1 MGVGA
6 EVGAGVVVGVG
17 VTPPCPP
24 QLISGINSISVNTKA
39 IHLKAVWDLVIS
51 EPPLQSDVQCT
62 NAVLTMIWRDD
73 INADDENRQ
82 GDIRHLLLLYPGS
95 RANSIATCLEG
106 YNTPYPTLAQCYAQ
120 SCG

>member
-1 MGVGA
+1 VVGVGA

-17 VTPPCPP
+17 VTSSCPP

-39 IHLKAVWDLVIS
+39 IHLKASWYLVIS
-51 EPPLQSDVQCT
+51 ESPLQSDVQCT

-82 GDIRHLLLLYPGS
+82 GDIKHSLLLYPS
-95 RANSIATCLEG
+95 DNAPNIQ
-106 YNTPYPTLAQCYAQ
+106 PP
-120 SCG
+120 